1 MEDNPLEV
9 IPDLSL
15 WSENYAYMI
24 TDSSQ
29 GFACFLLMGR
39 WIPDPTVWREFL
51 MVQMP
56 DGRMLHHKSWGR
68 ATSRNVVSAAL
79 ARIELDGDAG
89 CRIFFDGPIAETSRE
104 VLLKQGT
111 RNQSLGRLTLDLSIS
126 SEVPVW
132 NMSGHASSAEEIAG
146 KMHIEQVGVASGTVT
161 FGDETVQVNNA
172 FMQRDHSRGV
182 RDVTKFYRHCW
193 AQGSFPERDLTF
205 NLYSMLVFGRENE
218 PMMNASVTQ
227 AGKRYPATII
237 EIAYMDSRAD
247 AMKPYSITLACEL
260 GNMTFR
266 IVDFVA
272 SFPTAFVSPWDIVAG
287 VFPEEHSVTG
297 VEEAVVW
304 EWEGLRGEGWSER
317 SFTDQ
322 AFDKQGAAA

>member
-1 MEDNPLEV
+1 MEDNPLEI
-9 IPDLSL
+9 IPDVPL

-68 ATSRNVVSAAL
+68 ATTRKVVSASL
-79 ARIELDGDAG
+79 AKIELGDEG
-89 CRIFFDGPIAETSRE
+89 DCRITFDGPIAETSRG
-104 VLLKQGT
+104 VLSQHGT

-126 SEVPVW
+126 SDVPVW

-146 KMHIEQVGVASGTVT
+146 KMHIEQVGVASGTAT
-161 FGDETVQVNNA
+161 FGAETVRVNRA
-172 FMQRDHSRGV
+172 FAQRDHSRGA

-205 NLYSMLVFGRENE
+205 NLYSMLVFGREDE

-227 AGKRYPATII
+227 AGRRYPATITR
-237 EIAYMDSRAD
+237 IAYMNSRAD
-247 AMKPYSITLACEL
+247 AMKPYAITLQSER
-260 GNMTFR
+260 GEMTFR
-266 IVDFVA
+266 TAEFVA

-287 VFPEEHSVTG
+287 AFPHEHSVTG

-304 EWEGLRGEGWSER
+304 EWDGLRGDGWSER
-317 SFTDQ
+317 SFTEH
-322 AFDKQGAAA
+322 AFDEQGPVA